1 MSLYEDPEQRMS
13 RRHRFA
19 EVVVVVDRQQ
29 IAVDISVADHHLHIG
44 DAVNV
49 KYELVKLLKL
59 SGFETVH
66 REPAKFC
73 PILSRKKKTGSQE
86 GQLQG
91 QLNRKRKPGMSDLMY
106 LSEPS
111 DWHT

>member
-1 MSLYEDPEQRMS
+1 MS

-73 PILSRKKKTGSQE
+73 PILSREKKKNRITGGTVTRTTKQE
-86 GQLQG
+86 EET
-91 QLNRKRKPGMSDLMY
+91 RDV
-106 LSEPS
+106 
-111 DWHT
+111 